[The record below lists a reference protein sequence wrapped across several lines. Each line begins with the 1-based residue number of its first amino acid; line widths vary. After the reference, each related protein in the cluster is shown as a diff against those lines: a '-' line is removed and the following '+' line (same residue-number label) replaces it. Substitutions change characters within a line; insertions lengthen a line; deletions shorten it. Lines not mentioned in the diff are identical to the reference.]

1 MIFRRLLTLT
11 EQKKVVKFKR
21 PLNLNLGVILFV
33 IIFVYIGIQV
43 YLFLGSEQL
52 SVYEVTE
59 NYISDDNTY
68 LGLILR
74 DETVFKNE
82 HAGYI
87 NYYVADG
94 KKVSIG
100 TTIYTL
106 DESGDTYNLLS
117 NTEQG
122 TSLNSSDIASIR
134 KSIASYQASYNDSN
148 YNTVYNYKYDIDS
161 TVLEVT
167 NVNMLNTL
175 HELLSKSDS
184 KKNFSV
190 VKATSSGIISYYT
203 DGYEDVTLDTLEDS
217 MFDSTKYVKEQ
228 LRTTEMKESNAP
240 AYKLIKSEKWSIVTP
255 LSDEQYKKL
264 SEKKTVHITF
274 LSDKMETNATIT
286 FLDKNNKKYAVLHM
300 MGYLSK
306 YINDRYVNIEMGS
319 NNATGYKIPVS
330 SICEKDFYKIP
341 NDYITKGGNDNSYGI
356 VKLSYS
362 KNGDASTE
370 FIETDLYF
378 KDDKYSFIDTSVVNK
393 GDVILLP
400 GSSGTDNTFKVSET
414 GSLTGVFNVN
424 KGYPVF
430 RRIEVLYE
438 NNEYCLVDMDTTMGL
453 NNFDHII
460 VNVDLAKKQNYVKY

>member
-1 MIFRRLLTLT
+1 MAD
-11 EQKKVVKFKR
+11 QKKVVKFRR
-21 PLNLNLGVILFV
+21 PLNINLGVILFIV
-33 IIFVYIGIQV
+33 IFVYIGIQI

-52 SVYEVTE
+52 SIYKVTE
-59 NYISDDNTY
+59 NQISDDSTY

-74 DETVFKNE
+74 DETVYRNE

-94 KKVSIG
+94 KKVKLG

-106 DESGDTYNLLS
+106 DESGDMYNLLS

-122 TSLNSSDIASIR
+122 TKLSNSDITAIR
-134 KSIASYQASYNDSN
+134 KSITSYQNSYDESD

-175 HELLSKSDS
+175 HELLNKSDS
-184 KKNFSV
+184 KSNFSV
-190 VKATSSGIISYYT
+190 VKAESSGVISYYT
-203 DGYEDVTLDTLEDS
+203 DGYEGVTVDTLEDS
-217 MFDSTKYVKEQ
+217 MFDSTKYKKEQ
-228 LRTTEMKESNAP
+228 LRNTEIKESNAP
-240 AYKLIKSEKWSIVTP
+240 VYKLVKSEKWSIVTP
-255 LSDEQYKKL
+255 LNDEQYKKL
-264 SEKKTVHITF
+264 SDKKSVRVTF
-274 LSDKMETNATIT
+274 LSDKLETSAGLT

-300 MGYLSK
+300 DGYMYK
-306 YINDRYVNIEMGS
+306 YINERFVNIEIGT
-319 NNATGYKIPVS
+319 NHATGYKIPVTS
-330 SICEKDFYKIP
+330 VCEKDFYKIP

-356 VKLSYS
+356 VKLTYS
-362 KNGDASTE
+362 KNGEATTE
-370 FIETDLYF
+370 FIETDIYYREDAF
-378 KDDKYSFIDTSVVNK
+378 SYIDTSVVNK

-400 GSSGTDNTFKVSET
+400 GSTGMNNTYKITDI

-438 NNEYCLVDMDTTMGL
+438 NNEYCLVRMDTSMGL

-460 VNVDLAKKQNYVKY
+460 VNVDLAKKQNYVQY